1 VLAVEHVSRR
11 NFLAT
16 VAVAG
21 PVTFLLASC
30 GGDDGGSSGS
40 SSPADT
46 GADGTVA
53 LGPED
58 VDGELPDTF
67 TVVQRWFPVWL
78 VPGPVRLPVSLA
90 DTEGILP
97 TGPETILGRVLDA
110 QTGDVIVTDI
120 VGTRRVIGPGSA
132 PYWTFE
138 TTIDEPGIYAL
149 QVLGGD
155 VDGAA
160 LQVLE
165 PENVVVGKPGE
176 ALRPFDTPTVDDG
189 RGVDPLCTL
198 LPEPCPFHEVTL
210 TEALEAGKP
219 VAFLVGTPAHCQTGT
234 CSPALEGLVSLADEY
249 GDRVTMVHAEIFTD
263 DTATTVTPLVQFYA
277 MDFEPALFITD
288 ADGVIVSRLD
298 AVFNTDEMR
307 AALDLVV

>member
-1 VLAVEHVSRR
+1 VLAVEHLSRR
-11 NFLAT
+11 NFLVT
-16 VAVAG
+16 VGAAG
-21 PVTFLLASC
+21 PVTLLLASC
-30 GGDDGGSSGS
+30 GGDDSGGGTQGGSLV
-40 SSPADT
+40 
-46 GADGTVA
+46 DGTVV
-53 LGPED
+53 LGSDD
-58 VDGELPDTF
+58 VDGELPETF

-90 DTEGILP
+90 DTDGILP

-120 VGTRRVIGPGSA
+120 VGIRRVIAPGTT

-138 TTIDEPGIYAL
+138 TTIDEVGIYSL

-176 ALRPFDTPTVDDG
+176 ELRPFDTPTVADG

-198 LPEPCPFHEVTL
+198 LPDPCPFHEVTL

-277 MDFEPALFITD
+277 MDFEPALFVTD
-288 ADGVIVSRLD
+288 ASGVIVSRLD
-298 AVFNTDEMR
+298 AVFNTDEIR

>member
-1 VLAVEHVSRR
+1 MLDVEHLSRR
-11 NFLAT
+11 NFLVT
-16 VAVAG
+16 VGVAG
-21 PVTFLLASC
+21 PVTLLLASC
-30 GGDDGGSSGS
+30 GGDDGDATDSTQGGD
-40 SSPADT
+40 AVDT
-46 GADGTVA
+46 VV

-58 VDGELPDTF
+58 VDGELPETF

-78 VPGPVRLPVSLA
+78 VPGPVRLPVALA
-90 DTEGILP
+90 DTDGVLP

-120 VGTRRVIGPGSA
+120 VGTRRVIAPGTP

-138 TTIDEPGIYAL
+138 TTIEEPGIYAL

-176 ALRPFDTPTVDDG
+176 ELRPFDTPTVADG

-249 GDRVTMVHAEIFTD
+249 ADRITMVHAEIFTD
-263 DTATTVTPLVQFYA
+263 DTATTTTPLVQFYA
-277 MDFEPALFITD
+277 MDFEPTLFVTD
-288 ADGVIVSRLD
+288 ASGVIVERLD
-298 AVFNTDEMR
+298 AVFNTDEIR
-307 AALDLVV
+307 TALDRVV